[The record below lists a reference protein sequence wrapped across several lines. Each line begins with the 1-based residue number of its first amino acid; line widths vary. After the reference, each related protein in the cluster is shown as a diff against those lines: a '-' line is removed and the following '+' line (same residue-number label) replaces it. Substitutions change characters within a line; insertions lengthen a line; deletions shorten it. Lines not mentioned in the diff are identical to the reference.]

1 MNNIGFLCGSLS
13 QYKFLDYSGIFEK
26 NEPLILTY
34 SPTVGTS
41 SPFSSSTTYTNCIVD
56 WGDGE
61 IVEYGSELATHTF
74 ESEDDVTIRVVFE
87 GLTSL
92 SIMNNSKETLD
103 RSRLKKID
111 GVLNGCENLTDLNY
125 LCYDA
130 SNLTYLS
137 KDLFKNCINVESACG
152 MFIDTFLSEYPDLP
166 PNLKDGTG
174 MFDGCTNLTKIQAIT
189 CPLENMDYMFKSSG
203 LIEPPNIPTTVKYL
217 DYTFENTKI
226 ETMPYMENSIV
237 ETMDYTFSNCTNLTY
252 TTKIPNTVT
261 SMKNTFTDCTKL
273 IAFTNFSNNLEDMT
287 NTFIGCTSLVVVPE
301 IPSSVKYL
309 NGTFSGCS
317 SLKEMPKL
325 NEGITSMI
333 ESFKKCIS
341 IVETK
346 EIPSTVKTFA
356 GTFYGCDNL
365 ERIAN
370 FPQNATN
377 MEMAYEN
384 CSLLYELPDELPET
398 VINLSR
404 CFMFCTHI
412 VIAPKITGNPEDL
425 SFMFASC
432 ERLEYLSNESL
443 PESVTNISSMCQN
456 CYTLQEVPYV
466 LHSGLTN
473 ISYAFVNC
481 HSATNAFITI
491 LCNITD
497 EEMLKE
503 CFGGYGLY
511 NSDDQITTLM
521 YVDEAGYQTALLL
534 SEQSTH
540 VEIGTA

>member
-1 MNNIGFLCGSLS
+1 MNNTGFLCGSLS
-13 QYKFLDYSGIFEK
+13 QYKFRDYSETFEK

-56 WGDGE
+56 WGDGSV
-61 IVEYGSELATHTF
+61 VEYGSELATHDF
-74 ESEDDVTIRVVFE
+74 SSEDDITIRVVFE
-87 GLTSL
+87 GLNYIRFEDTT
-92 SIMNNSKETLD
+92 K
-103 RSRLKKID
+103 LKKID
-111 GVLNGCENLTDLNY
+111 GYLNGCEGLTDLNN
-125 LCYDA
+125 LCGGA
-130 SNLTYLS
+130 TNLTYLNT
-137 KDLFKNCINVESACG
+137 DLFKNCINVTSMSSA
-152 MFIDTFLSEYPDLP
+152 FSNTNLSEYPDLP
-166 PNLKDGTG
+166 KNLKIADFL
-174 MFDGCTNLTKIQAIT
+174 FDRCVNLTKVQNII
-189 CPLENMDYMFKSSG
+189 CPLENMYCMFGYSG
-203 LIEPPNIPTTVKYL
+203 LIEVPNVPKTTKDIRYAF
-217 DYTFENTKI
+217 TNTKI
-226 ETMPYMENSIV
+226 ESMPYLENTTI
-237 ETMDYTFSNCTNLTY
+237 EWMDYAFSNCQNLTY
-252 TTKIPNTVT
+252 TTRIPDTVT

-273 IAFTNFSNNLEDMT
+273 IAFTNFSSNLEDMT
-287 NTFIGCTSLVVVPE
+287 NTFIGCTSLVTVPE

-309 NGTFSGCS
+309 DGTFSGCS

-346 EIPSTVKTFA
+346 EIPSTVKTFV

-466 LHSGLTN
+466 LHSGLTD

-497 EEMLKE
+497 EEMLYN
-503 CFGGYGLY
+503 CFGGYGMY
-511 NSDDQITTLM
+511 NDPSEITTLQ
-521 YVDEAGYQTALLL
+521 YVDEFGYQTALLL
-534 SEQSTH
+534 SEQSEH

>member
-13 QYKFLDYSGIFEK
+13 QYKFLDYSETFE
-26 NEPLILTY
+26 NSEPLILTY
-34 SPTVGTS
+34 SPTIGTS
-41 SPFSSSTTYTNCIVD
+41 SPFTSDTTYTNCIVD
-56 WGDGE
+56 WGDGSV
-61 IVEYGSELATHTF
+61 VEYGSELATHTF

-87 GLTSL
+87 GLTRFRFE
-92 SIMNNSKETLD
+92 NTSK
-103 RSRLKKID
+103 LKKID
-111 GVLNGCENLTDLNY
+111 GCLNGCEGLTELTNF
-125 LCYDA
+125 CYQA
-130 SNLTYLS
+130 TNLTYLS
-137 KDLFKNCINVESACG
+137 TDLFKNCVNVESMTSAFQECL
-152 MFIDTFLSEYPDLP
+152 LSEFPTLP
-166 PNLKDGTG
+166 VNLKSACWT
-174 MFDGCTNLTKIQAIT
+174 FYKCKNLTKYNSIT
-189 CPLENMDYMFKSSG
+189 CPLVNMAYMFEETG
-203 LIEPPNIPTTVKYL
+203 LIEAPNIPSTVT
-217 DYTFENTKI
+217 DIDGAFRNTKI
-226 ETMPYMENSIV
+226 ESMPYLEHTSMKLMNWA
-237 ETMDYTFSNCTNLTY
+237 FANCQNLTY
-252 TTKIPNTVT
+252 TTRIPDTVT

-273 IAFTNFSNNLEDMT
+273 IAFTNFSSNLEDMT
-287 NTFIGCTSLVVVPE
+287 NTFIGCTSLVTVPE

-309 NGTFSGCS
+309 DGTFSGCS
-317 SLKEMPKL
+317 SLTEMPKL

-346 EIPSTVKTFA
+346 EIPSTVKTFV

-377 MEMAYEN
+377 MAMAYEN

-404 CFMFCTHI
+404 CFMFCSHI
-412 VIAPKITGNPEDL
+412 VTAPKITGNPEDL

-466 LHSGLTN
+466 LHSGLTD

-497 EEMLKE
+497 EEMLYN
-503 CFGGYGLY
+503 CFGGYGMY
-511 NSDDQITTLM
+511 NDPSVITTLQ
-521 YVDEAGYQTALLL
+521 YVDEFGYQTALLL
-534 SEQSTH
+534 SEQSEH